1 MSNSI
6 CAGIDLGSISL
17 NLVIIDSNARLLEG
31 IYVRTKGQPLHT
43 LLKVLHDLS
52 SKYELLDNIFIT
64 GSGRNILSE
73 LFSCSAV
80 NEIIAHAEGASYLN
94 PDIRTIIE
102 IGGQDSKLI
111 VLHRDAKTGKV
122 IISDNTMNDVCAAGT
137 GSFLDQQAKRLGL
150 AVEELGSIALKSVSP
165 APVAGRCSVFAK
177 SDMIHL
183 QQEGIPVEDIVAGL
197 CFALARGF
205 LANLGR
211 GRELP
216 EPVQFQGGVAANRG
230 VRKAFETLLNL
241 SDGGLIVPEHF
252 LLMGAYGASLYA
264 RKELSLKKFSLKEF
278 IKILEKET
286 TISRNHRS
294 YLPCLHARESINNYK
309 NFSPCLSKSK
319 LLDVFLGIDV
329 GAVSA
334 NIVLIDR
341 AGNVTGKKY
350 LFTSGKPVETVKK
363 CLLELGKEFEPYVR
377 VKAVGVTGS
386 GRYFIVHLVGADTVI
401 NEITAQAKGALHFDP
416 SIDTLFEIGG
426 QDSKYIRFEKGT
438 VVDFEMNRVCAAGT
452 GSFLEEQAARLN
464 IDIKQD
470 FSPIAFKG
478 KTPGDLGTRCTVFM
492 ESDLIHHQ
500 QSGLEKENLVAGLA
514 YAIVNNYI
522 EKVVDNRKI
531 GENIYFQ
538 GGVAGN
544 SAVVSAMENITG
556 KKINVHVHHDVTGAI
571 GAALAAKEAFTDR
584 WETSFAGFNIE
595 NRNISI
601 KSVTC
606 NLCANVCHIRKIYIN
621 GEEKGSSGSICGR
634 FDHKDQKELYDNTP
648 DLIEERKNLLAGE
661 EQDLPENCHDPV
673 VTGNNE
679 SPVSRHASRVTRHD
693 SHINSPVIGIPR
705 SIFFFEDY
713 PFWKAY
719 FTGLGYK
726 IILSDETSNELVYKG
741 LKRTQSET
749 CFPVKVAYGHIEN
762 LLEKG
767 IKKIFFPSIA
777 ELFKTRDDLP
787 RTYNCPYIQGLPYM
801 LQAGFEHYSPEFI
814 TPILYFSGNNWEE
827 ELLKTGKNLGI
838 SEEKTKRAIKSAEK
852 ALKEFQKR
860 LVERGKELLDKDKK
874 DGRTLVLLGKAHH
887 LFDEGQNMHTGN
899 KLRKSGFT
907 AIPYDFL
914 PLSEVEL
921 DRAFENVVWKNS
933 HDLMRAAMIARKH
946 NLPVIMLTNFGC
958 GPDSFTMKYLD
969 ELLRGHPYMV
979 LEVDEHTA
987 DAGVITRIEAFLDT
1001 IKASPNVEPLTFH
1014 DYNVIIK
1021 RDLQIYNPFIPDPKI
1036 MDLLKDKT
1044 LYFHYVAPG
1053 MNKIMESAFHIINIK
1068 TKSLPPQDDRTEE
1081 LGRKY
1086 ASGLECHPF
1095 IVTTGDIV
1103 KLTEE
1108 PDFNPDK
1115 TAIFL
1120 MSYDGCCR
1128 YSQYGLSYKIVLN
1141 NLGFSDV
1148 LIVNPLMSGRYDE
1161 LSGMFGLNFTQA
1173 IWKGWLS
1180 AGVLENY
1187 LMSRRPYE
1195 LEKGKT
1201 DEAYLRAIDIL
1212 SGSLKHFSNVNY
1224 IYDNKIIEALKE
1236 GIKLIKSVPVDMSV
1250 KRPKIGIFGEF
1261 FTVLSTWANQD
1272 LFRKLESMGVEVKSN
1287 GLFTLTNF
1295 MSFFSERYHEEE
1307 MKKKGSMAG
1316 YYYTKIKK
1324 NWLMSWAK
1332 RIEKELDKDTDD
1344 IRLLPTKKMIK
1355 DISPF
1360 INPDLDPVSTTFLA
1374 RAVDLA
1380 DSGIAGINYLIVLNC
1395 MLSNMTIPIF
1405 KRILSKYNNL
1415 PFLATPYDGFKETNT
1430 VTRLEAFVH
1439 QAKLY
1444 YEKFIRDA

>member
-6 CAGIDLGSISL
+6 YAGIDLGSISL
-17 NLVIIDSNARLLEG
+17 NLVIIDSNSRLQEG

-43 LLKVLHDLS
+43 LLRVLQDLS
-52 SKYELLDNIFIT
+52 STYELLDNIFIT

-73 LFSCSAV
+73 LFSCNAV

-111 VLHRDAKTGKV
+111 LLNRDEKTGKV
-122 IISDNTMNDVCAAGT
+122 IISDNCMNDVCAAGT

-150 AVEELGSIALKSVSP
+150 PVDEFGSIALKSVNPS
-165 APVAGRCSVFAK
+165 PVAGRCSVFAK

-183 QQEGIPVEDIVAGL
+183 QQEGVPVEDIVAGL

-205 LANLGR
+205 LANLGK
-211 GRELP
+211 GRDLP
-216 EPVQFQGGVAANRG
+216 KPVQFQGGVAANRG

-241 SDGGLIVPEHF
+241 PEGDLLIPQHY

-264 RKELSLKKFSLKEF
+264 RKESSSKKFSLKEF
-278 IKILEKET
+278 ITILEKEIK
-286 TISRNHRS
+286 ISRNHRS
-294 YLPCLHARESINNYK
+294 YLPALPFRESVNNYT
-309 NFSPCLSKSK
+309 NCSPCLLKTT
-319 LLDVFLGIDV
+319 DVFLGIDV

-334 NIVLIDR
+334 NLVLLDMSGHVI
-341 AGNVTGKKY
+341 GKKY
-350 LFTSGKPVETVKK
+350 LFTSGKPVEIVKQ
-363 CLLELGKEFEPYVR
+363 CLLELGKEFESSVR

-386 GRYFIVHLVGADTVI
+386 GRYFIGHLVGADTVI

-426 QDSKYIRFEKGT
+426 QDAKYIRFDHGA
-438 VVDFEMNRVCAAGT
+438 VVDFEMNKVCAAGT

-464 IDIKQD
+464 IDIKND
-470 FSPIAFKG
+470 FSRLAFNG

-544 SAVVSAMENITG
+544 SAVVAAMENITG

-571 GAALAAKEAFTDR
+571 GAALAAQEVFIDTEK
-584 WETSFAGFNIE
+584 TSFAGFDIQ
-595 NRNISI
+595 NRDISI
-601 KSVTC
+601 KSFTC
-606 NLCANVCHIRKIYIN
+606 HLCANVCHIRKIYIN

-634 FDHKDQKELYDNTP
+634 FDRKEQKELYDNTP
-648 DLIEERKNLLAGE
+648 DLIEERKILLTGA
-661 EQDLPENCHDPV
+661 EQDLPENAHDPA
-673 VTGNNE
+673 VTGDNE
-679 SPVSRHASRVTRHD
+679 SNATRHPSPVTRHD
-693 SHINSPVIGIPR
+693 YGINSPVIGIPR

-713 PFWKAY
+713 PFWKVF
-719 FTGLGYK
+719 FTELGYK
-726 IILSDETSNELVYKG
+726 IILSDETSGELVYNG

-762 LLEKG
+762 LLKKG

-777 ELFKTRDDLP
+777 ELFRTRDDLP

-801 LQAGFEHYSPEFI
+801 LQAAFEHYGVEFI
-814 TPILYFSGNNWEE
+814 TPILYFSGTGWKE
-827 ELLKTGKNLGI
+827 ELLTLGRKLGKSQYKT
-838 SEEKTKRAIKSAEK
+838 EHAINMAEK
-852 ALKEFQKR
+852 SLKEFQNK
-860 LVERGKELLDKDKK
+860 LVERGKDFLDKK
-874 DGRTLVLLGKAHH
+874 DGRTVILLGKAHH
-887 LFDEGQNMHTGN
+887 LFDEGQNMHTGK
-899 KLRKSGFT
+899 KLRKSGVT

-914 PLSEVEL
+914 PLSEVKL

-933 HDLMRAAMIARKH
+933 HDLMRAALIARKH
-946 NLPVIMLTNFGC
+946 NIPVIMLTNFGC
-958 GPDSFTMKYLD
+958 GPDSFAMKYLD
-969 ELLRGHPYMV
+969 ELLRGHPFMV

-1001 IKASPNVEPLTFH
+1001 IKVNHKTEPLKFR
-1014 DYNVIIK
+1014 DYNIIIK

-1036 MDLLKDKT
+1036 MSLLKDRT

-1053 MNKIMESAFHIINIK
+1053 MNKIMESAFSIAGIK

-1108 PDFNPDK
+1108 PDFNPHK
-1115 TAIFL
+1115 TAILL

-1128 YSQYGLSYKIVLN
+1128 YSQYGLSYKIALN
-1141 NLGFSDV
+1141 NLGFTDV
-1148 LIVNPLMSGRYDE
+1148 LIVNPLVSGRYEE

-1173 IWKGWLS
+1173 IWKGWLC

-1187 LMSRRPYE
+1187 LLSRRPYE

-1201 DEAYLRAIDIL
+1201 DEAYLRAVDIL
-1212 SGSLKHFSNVNY
+1212 SDALKHFASLNY
-1224 IYDNKIIEALKE
+1224 IYDDKIIEALKK
-1236 GIKLIKSVPVDMSV
+1236 GIKLIKSVPVDMSI
-1250 KRPKIGIFGEF
+1250 KRPKIGVFGEF

-1272 LFRKLESMGVEVKSN
+1272 LFRKFESMGVEVCSN
-1287 GLFTLTNF
+1287 GLFTLVNF

-1307 MKKKGSMAG
+1307 MKNKGNMAG
-1316 YYYTKIKK
+1316 YYYYKIKK
-1324 NWLMSWAK
+1324 NWLLSWAK
-1332 RIEKELDKDTDD
+1332 RIEKELDKDTDY
-1344 IRLLPTKKMIK
+1344 IRLLPTEKMVRN
-1355 DISPF
+1355 ISSF
-1360 INPDLDPVSTTFLA
+1360 INPDLDPVSTTYLA
-1374 RAVDLA
+1374 RAIDLA
-1380 DSGIAGINYLIVLNC
+1380 DRGIAGINYLIVLNC

-1405 KRILSKYNNL
+1405 KRILSRYNNL

-1444 YEKFIRDA
+1444 YDKYRREG